1 MLNKTI
7 LLYKAS
13 FNGLSKEIWWL
24 TLITFINRAGTMVLP
39 FMSLYL
45 IEDLEFTLTQVGWIM
60 SSFGLGSLLGSWL
73 GGKLTDKFG
82 YYKVMYISLFLTGIL
97 FFLLQFVKTFE
108 GFVAAVFLTLMVAD
122 TFRPALFVS
131 LKAYSKKE
139 NQTRS
144 LTLIRLAINLGFSF
158 GPFLGGLI
166 IAGLGYSGLF
176 WVDGITCIGAVILM
190 MKVLPDA
197 PMREDVADEESS
209 PVGSNGTI
217 AKDFPYI
224 TFLIAVFLMGFIFLQ
239 LFTTMPLYYKEIYEL
254 SEVKIGL
261 IMSMNGFLIFL
272 LEMPLIHTIE
282 QKMLN
287 KMRIVTWSMALFGM
301 SFLILNFGHAIS
313 ILILSMLLITVGEM
327 MAFPFTNN
335 FAMNRAPIGKEGDYM
350 AWYSM
355 AFSLSHIFSAKVG
368 MELIEKYGYDFN
380 WYVMGGLGFVA
391 MFLIYRLRVML
402 AEEKA
407 ATSVKLDVSSSLE
420 EDMDVDPTMSV
431 RAESRTVE

>member
-1 MLNKTI
+1 
-7 LLYKAS
+7 
-13 FNGLSKEIWWL
+13 
-24 TLITFINRAGTMVLP
+24 MVLP

-45 IEDLEFTLTQVGWIM
+45 IEDLEFSLTQVGWIM
-60 SSFGLGSLLGSWL
+60 SSFGVGSLIGSWL
-73 GGKLTDKFG
+73 GGKLTDRFG
-82 YYKVMYISLFLTGIL
+82 YYKVMCVSLFLTGIL
-97 FFLLQFVKTFE
+97 FILLQYVKTFE
-108 GFVAAVFLTLMVAD
+108 GFVFAVFFTLLIAD

-190 MKVLPDA
+190 LNVLKNRPFRTD
-197 PMREDVADEESS
+197 DKHLESHPNS
-209 PVGSNGTI
+209 HRSM
-217 AKDFPYI
+217 AKDVPYI
-224 TFLIAVFLMGFIFLQ
+224 TFLVAVFLMGFIFLQ
-239 LFTTMPLYYKEIYEL
+239 LFTTMPLYYKEIYGL

-261 IMSMNGFLIFL
+261 IMSLNGFLIFL

-282 QKMLN
+282 KKLLN
-287 KMRIVTWSMALFGM
+287 KMRIVTWSMAMFGM
-301 SFLILNFGHAIS
+301 SFLMLNFGHS
-313 ILILSMLLITVGEM
+313 ILILIGSMLFITIGEM

-335 FAMNRAPIGKEGDYM
+335 FAMNRAPSGKEGGYL

-355 AFSLSHIFSAKVG
+355 AFSVAHIFSAKVG
-368 MELIEKYGYDFN
+368 MELIENFGYAFN

-391 MFLIYRLRVML
+391 MFLIKRLRQLL
-402 AEEKA
+402 AAEK
-407 ATSVKLDVSSSLE
+407 K
-420 EDMDVDPTMSV
+420 
-431 RAESRTVE
+431 

>member
-1 MLNKTI
+1 M
-7 LLYKAS
+7 
-13 FNGLSKEIWWL
+13 

-45 IEDLEFTLTQVGWIM
+45 IEDLNFTLSQVGWIM

-82 YYKVMYISLFLTGIL
+82 YYKVMYISLFFTGIL
-97 FFLLQFVKTFE
+97 FILLQFVKTFE
-108 GFVAAVFLTLMVAD
+108 GFVLAVFFTLMVAD

-176 WVDGITCIGAVILM
+176 WVDGITCIGAVLLM
-190 MKVLPDA
+190 IKMLPDT
-197 PMREDVADEESS
+197 PMRKDTVNEESS
-209 PVGSNGTI
+209 PATNNGAL

-224 TFLIAVFLMGFIFLQ
+224 TFLVAVFLMGFIFLQ
-239 LFTTMPLYYKEIYEL
+239 LFTTMPLYYKEIYTL

-261 IMSMNGFLIFL
+261 LMSMNGFLIFL

-282 QKMLN
+282 KKMLN
-287 KMRIVTWSMALFGM
+287 KMRIITWSLALFGM
-301 SFLILNFGHAIS
+301 SFFMLNLGHSIS
-313 ILILSMLLITVGEM
+313 ILVLSMLLITVGEM

-335 FAMNRAPIGKEGDYM
+335 FAMNRAPIGKEGNYM
-350 AWYSM
+350 AWYAM
-355 AFSLSHIFSAKVG
+355 AFSISHIFSAKAG
-368 MELIEKYGYDFN
+368 MWVIENYGYDIN
-380 WYVMGGLGFVA
+380 WYFMGGLGFVA
-391 MFLIYRLRVML
+391 MFLIYRLRMML
-402 AEEKA
+402 VEEK
-407 ATSVKLDVSSSLE
+407 TVQGIVVDRVELDSEPLVE
-420 EDMDVDPTMSV
+420 E
-431 RAESRTVE
+431 

>member
-7 LLYKAS
+7 LLYRDS
-13 FNGLSKEIWWL
+13 FNGLSNEIWWL

-39 FMSLYL
+39 FLSLYL

-82 YYKVMYISLFLTGIL
+82 YYKVMFISLFLTGIM
-97 FFLLQFVKTFE
+97 FILLQFVKTFE
-108 GFVAAVFLTLMVAD
+108 GFVLAVFFTLMVAD

-131 LKAYSKKE
+131 LKAYSKKQ

-166 IAGLGYSGLF
+166 IAGLSYSGLF
-176 WVDGITCIGAVILM
+176 WVDGITCISAVVLM
-190 MKVLPDA
+190 LFVLPNK
-197 PMREDVADEESS
+197 PLREDVADEDSS
-209 PVGSNGTI
+209 PVGSEGKI
-217 AKDFPYI
+217 LKDVPYI
-224 TFLIAVFLMGFIFLQ
+224 MFLVAVFLMGFIFLQ
-239 LFTTMPLYYKEIYEL
+239 LFTTMPLYYKEVYEL
-254 SEVKIGL
+254 TEVHIGL
-261 IMSMNGFLIFL
+261 IMSMNGFLIFI

-282 QKMLN
+282 KKMLN
-287 KMRIVTWSMALFGM
+287 KMRIVTWSMAMLAM
-301 SFLILNFGHAIS
+301 SYLMLNFGHAIA
-313 ILILSMLLITVGEM
+313 ILIISMLFITVGEM

-355 AFSLSHIFSAKVG
+355 SFSLAHIFSAKVG
-368 MELIEKYGYDFN
+368 MELIEQFGFDFN
-380 WYVMGGLGFVA
+380 WYVMGGLGFVS
-391 MFLIYRLRVML
+391 MFLIYRLRRML
-402 AEEKA
+402 AHEKA
-407 ATSVKLDVSSSLE
+407 NLSRAKLVVELEPQHISKDV
-420 EDMDVDPTMSV
+420 
-431 RAESRTVE
+431 